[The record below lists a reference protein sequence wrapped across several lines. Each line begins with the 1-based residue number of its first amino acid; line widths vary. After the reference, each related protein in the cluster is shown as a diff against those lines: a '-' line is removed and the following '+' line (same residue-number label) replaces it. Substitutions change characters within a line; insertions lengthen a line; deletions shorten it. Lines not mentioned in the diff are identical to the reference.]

1 MKKEKTKPE
10 EVKEEILDIPED
22 EIWTYKID
30 GLAAPK
36 INASYKDKKLAKA
49 MFIVFMV
56 IAIFV
61 SLFFSVRALLNTG
74 DLEYNRLENG
84 SYRLK
89 QFSNNGS
96 IVSFTVDNV
105 ATLNYDASDT
115 NTLLGSGDKVN
126 DGIVYD
132 ESKKVSAI
140 HEFAFNCDGQLQ
152 TVYIGAGVT
161 EIDEKAFY
169 SCWALQRIIVDENNP
184 SYCDI
189 DGVLYNKDKTE
200 IICYPIDHD
209 RYLRLKTGY
218 AHMENGE
225 QISDLV
231 DDSGAAMEE
240 LWGTTNK
247 YDEAYFEQYNKDVRT
262 YVIAST
268 VTKIGPLCFNYANLT
283 DVYIPEGVK
292 EIGTLSFFDAGNIR
306 NIYSYKTDTENLDP
320 SYKAIEGFSL
330 VYPSLPEGLEKIG
343 SDCFTKDRGL
353 SYMYIP
359 ESVTYIGHHAFWGAV
374 YKSDGKLIGISEMN
388 VAASEESFAN
398 TQLGK
403 PWLPKYD
410 YMLFKKSITVNYSAQ
425 RATLEELQKTE

>member
-56 IAIFV
+56 VAIFV

-84 SYRLK
+84 IYRLK

-115 NTLLGSGDKVN
+115 NTLLGSGDKIN

-225 QISDLV
+225 QVSDLV

-240 LWGTTNK
+240 LWGTTEK

-292 EIGTLSFFDAGNIR
+292 EIGTLGFFDAGNIR

-320 SYKAIEGFSL
+320 SYKAVEGFSL

-353 SYMYIP
+353 SYMYLHRTP
-359 ESVTYIGHHAFWGAV
+359 RLLGRCLQERRQAYRNFRNERCRKRGELCEYTARQAV
-374 YKSDGKLIGISEMN
+374 
-388 VAASEESFAN
+388 ASE
-398 TQLGK
+398 
-403 PWLPKYD
+403 
-410 YMLFKKSITVNYSAQ
+410 I
-425 RATLEELQKTE
+425 